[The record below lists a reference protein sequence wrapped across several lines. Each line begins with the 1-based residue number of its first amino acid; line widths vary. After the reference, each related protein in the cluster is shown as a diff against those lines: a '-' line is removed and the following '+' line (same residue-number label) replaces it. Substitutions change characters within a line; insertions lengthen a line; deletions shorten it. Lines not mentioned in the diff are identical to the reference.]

1 VSTVADKYEDSEFED
16 LLDAA
21 ASSATNG
28 WEEQFVSDIRD
39 KWEQYGAR
47 MYLSEK
53 QGEIL
58 NRLAG

>member
-1 VSTVADKYEDSEFED
+1 MSTVADKYEDNEFED
-16 LLDAA
+16 LLDTA
-21 ASSATNG
+21 ASSAANG
-28 WEEQFVSDIRD
+28 WEEQFVSDIRN

-53 QGEIL
+53 QEEIL